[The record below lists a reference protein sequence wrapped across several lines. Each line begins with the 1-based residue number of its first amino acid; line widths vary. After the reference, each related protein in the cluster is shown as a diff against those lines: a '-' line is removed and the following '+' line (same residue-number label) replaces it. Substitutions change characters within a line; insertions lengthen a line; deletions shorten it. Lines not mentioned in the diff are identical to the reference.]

1 MSAVT
6 TWEDLLQPGKATDFF
21 ARRTFPQFDPAAK
34 PVYNRVNALWLAEL
48 SRLVYRHDIEEENP
62 PPQPTRTSFLEN
74 VGLEQRRFFN
84 SQNTKA
90 ILVESVTAPVFAVLV
105 FRGTEQNI
113 NSLITDLEFGIP
125 PLDQDIVRVHQG
137 FRKALDSVWNS
148 IENELTTL
156 TCPVFYTGHSL
167 GAALATLAALRR
179 PPRAVYTFASPRV
192 GNEAF
197 AASFGSLPVFRI
209 VDDEDAL
216 TLLPPK
222 MLGFRH
228 VGALQLLKGPETG
241 PETGSALAW
250 LNLSAPPKPLADH
263 APVNYVDRI

>member
-6 TWEDLLQPGKATDFF
+6 TWDDLLQPGKATDFF
-21 ARRTFPQFDPAAK
+21 ARREFPPFDSEAK
-34 PVYNRVNALWLAEL
+34 SVYSRVNALWLAEL
-48 SRLVYRHDIEEENP
+48 SRLVYRHDIEEEDP
-62 PPQPTRTSFLEN
+62 PPQPTRASFLESA
-74 VGLEQRRFFN
+74 GLRQSRFFISTN
-84 SQNTKA
+84 ARA
-90 ILVESVTAPVFAVLV
+90 ILVESVTAPLFAVLV

-113 NSLITDLEFGIP
+113 NDFITDLEFGIP
-125 PLDQDIVRVHQG
+125 HWIKISWACIKVSEKR
-137 FRKALDSVWNS
+137 
-148 IENELTTL
+148 LTPSGITSKKRLPHL

-167 GAALATLAALRR
+167 GAALVTLAALRR
-179 PPRAVYTFASPRV
+179 TPQAVYTFASPRV

-216 TLLPPK
+216 TSLPPEI
-222 MLGFRH
+222 LGFRH

-241 PETGSALAW
+241 SALEW
-250 LNLSAPPKPLADH
+250 INLSTPPKPLADH